1 MLEVWW
7 LCNWGYISYISLIR
21 GINER
26 QTFLV
31 LSISLSVCLHLDILA
46 CVIIIQTSRCC
57 CCLHMWSEWFYSACK
72 LSHWATWRKPLTWQ
86 GALSQ
91 RWYGVSSEH
100 PESPAHISGGF
111 KSTWLLLREMWIK
124 EVGGCR
130 RNTFLKQTG
139 VKVQLIGPWAQDIFC
154 FRTNSELSWFFR
166 SSGPRLQCSL
176 V

>member
-1 MLEVWW
+1 MKDKRFGPVHFPERLSSSWHPGMCHYHTNIQML
-7 LCNWGYISYISLIR
+7 L
-21 GINER
+21 
-26 QTFLV
+26 
-31 LSISLSVCLHLDILA
+31 LSAHV
-46 CVIIIQTSRCC
+46 VRVV
-57 CCLHMWSEWFYSACK
+57 YSACK

-91 RWYGVSSEH
+91 RWSGVSSEH

-139 VKVQLIGPWAQDIFC
+139 VKVQPIGPWAQDIFC